1 VVGVQETSRRL
12 AAVEKQMTGLYLS
25 TFAGDKRAPA
35 AGVLLRS
42 MEGKVRVAKEEAVY
56 AGQGASRVRVI
67 DILKAISTTLPK
79 DLKVT
84 LTRLT
89 LSKGKLT
96 VSGLAEDFGAIDTM
110 KGTLEKSALFT
121 GVTIASSSKES
132 GGDRF
137 QFKVVIALSGKEA
150 P

>member
-1 VVGVQETSRRL
+1 
-12 AAVEKQMTGLYLS
+12 MTKNSDS
-25 TFAGDKRAPA
+25 TQFAPA
-35 AGVLLRS
+35 ERTSEEVL
-42 MEGKVRVAKEEAVY
+42 K
-56 AGQGASRVRVI
+56 QQC
-67 DILKAISTTLPK
+67 DILGNQSLLIEILNAISTAVPK

-96 VSGLAEDFGAIDTM
+96 VSGLAEDFGAIDTL
-110 KGTLEKSALFT
+110 KGAIEKSALFT

-137 QFKVVIALSGKEA
+137 QFKVVIALSAEEA
-150 P
+150 L